1 MPFNMTVNES
11 SFQTE
16 AQIGIFILQLV
27 YSLVQFGH
35 KELGD
40 TKRALRV
47 RKSKDR
53 LHKEKGQAK
62 RQTTIYKAL
71 KTKLKIEQHESH

>member
-53 LHKEKGQAK
+53 LHNDQKKKDNQK
-62 RQTTIYKAL
+62 DKQRS
-71 KTKLKIEQHESH
+71 TKH

>member
-40 TKRALRV
+40 AKWALRV

-53 LHKEKGQAK
+53 LHNDQKKKDNQK
-62 RQTTIYKAL
+62 DKQRS
-71 KTKLKIEQHESH
+71 TKH